1 MCGSI
6 VDMDS
11 MRLRLNRAA
20 TRHPA
25 LLKVL
30 QWLNLHN
37 PGGSSNP

>member
-6 VDMDS
+6 GDMDS
-11 MRLRLNRAA
+11 MRLGLNRAA

-37 PGGSSNP
+37 PGGGMNP